1 MERCKAQGVRAS
13 KINVRAAVQR
23 VSSLLQE
30 ACDGKK
36 QVSESFIKNRTVS
49 RKLMEGGLE
58 DFKEF
63 KMNRSDVKV
72 LVASTDSDPSE
83 YLDMPCLALSSD
95 DVNRKDFGQ
104 TFGRILLESES
115 CIYFETK
122 KLSKY
127 GLSRLSKILDQS
139 TELLDSRLTIFLE
152 YHHEFPNA
160 LDPFVEFKRKVQIT
174 SSPPLKRSRI
184 TKESDQVKKS
194 EIVQLK
200 EELESSA
207 NKIQSLEERVDS
219 QHDLLV
225 SKDDELTKLEGVLRE
240 NKAMAKEIEETKVEL
255 EKEVNKNTILDDENN
270 KLDTENQSL
279 AGELK
284 TALDQLASG
293 LKSSKEVLAE
303 IMKENDMMAEEKEE
317 NNQKMESVIKENKV
331 LEEDNKK
338 SEAENIS
345 LRDRLNTA
353 LVDNKYL
360 SDQLNSGVQ
369 HVQQQHISAEQ
380 DFSKC
385 QTNNDN
391 HKDYHI
397 QSHSKELLINADKE
411 LISKGQ
417 SSICQLTSVEQQRI
431 TQQLTTEE
439 QQTIVL
445 GRHSLA
451 QQLTKDGQQNL
462 EQLTS
467 IVQHSV
473 EQPLSS
479 EGRNIVDL
487 QLNSKDHSLDQQV
500 TSKELSS
507 NAIQSC
513 DVGNKEPLASEKNVE
528 VLSKVQAA
536 IDPEKVK
543 AKVHH
548 LSLTTK
554 LSPKAIVFRSCNG
567 RAGSK
572 NVKIKEV
579 FDKIEDNSVLC
590 QLTILEDATGLF
602 AVKVFTANA
611 QSKTK
616 SAEKAYISIL
626 DYLK

>member
-95 DVNRKDFGQ
+95 DLNRKDFGQ

-184 TKESDQVKKS
+184 TKESNQVKKS

-225 SKDDELTKLEGVLRE
+225 SKDDELKKLEGVLRE
-240 NKAMAKEIEETKVEL
+240 NKAMAKEIEESKVEL

-303 IMKENDMMAEEKEE
+303 VMTENDMMAKEKEE

-331 LEEDNKK
+331 LEEDKKK
-338 SEAENIS
+338 SEAENKS
-345 LRDRLNTA
+345 LYDRLNTA

-369 HVQQQHISAEQ
+369 HVQQQHI
-380 DFSKC
+380 
-385 QTNNDN
+385 
-391 HKDYHI
+391 
-397 QSHSKELLINADKE
+397 NADKE
-411 LISKGQ
+411 LISKGH

-487 QLNSKDHSLDQQV
+487 QLNSKDHSLVQQV

-507 NAIQSC
+507 NEIQSC

>member
-1 MERCKAQGVRAS
+1 MERCKAQGVSAS

-36 QVSESFIKNRTVS
+36 QVSESSIKKRTVS
-49 RKLMEGGLE
+49 GKSVEGGLE
-58 DFKEF
+58 DVKEF

-72 LVASTDSDPSE
+72 LVASTESDPSE
-83 YLDMPCLALSSD
+83 YLDMPCLALTSD
-95 DVNRKDFGQ
+95 DLNRKDFGQ
-104 TFGRILLESES
+104 NFGRILLESES

-152 YHHEFPNA
+152 YHHEFPKA

-184 TKESDQVKKS
+184 TKESDQVKKG

-200 EELESSA
+200 DELESSA
-207 NKIQSLEERVDS
+207 TKIQDLEERIES
-219 QHDLLV
+219 QHDLIV
-225 SKDDELTKLEGVLRE
+225 SKDDELKKLEGVLRE
-240 NKAMAKEIEETKVEL
+240 NKAMAKEIEESKIEL
-255 EKEVNKNTILDDENN
+255 EKEVNKNTVLADENK

-279 AGELK
+279 AYELK

-293 LKSSKEVLAE
+293 LLSSKEVLAE
-303 IMKENDMMAEEKEE
+303 IMTENDMMAKEKEE
-317 NNQKMESVIKENKV
+317 NNQKLESVIKENKV
-331 LEEDNKK
+331 LEDDKK
-338 SEAENIS
+338 KYEAENVS
-345 LRDRLNTA
+345 LNDRLNTA
-353 LVDNKYL
+353 LVDNKCL

-369 HVQQQHISAEQ
+369 HVQQLTSAEQ
-380 DFSKC
+380 
-385 QTNNDN
+385 
-391 HKDYHI
+391 
-397 QSHSKELLINADKE
+397 
-411 LISKGQ
+411 
-417 SSICQLTSVEQQRI
+417 QRMN
-431 TQQLTTEE
+431 QQLTTEE
-439 QQTIVL
+439 QKTIIQ
-445 GRHSLA
+445 GQHSLA
-451 QQLTKDGQQNL
+451 QQLTKDGQHNL

-467 IVQHSV
+467 IDQHSV
-473 EQPLSS
+473 DHPLSS
-479 EGRNIVDL
+479 EGRNIVDQ
-487 QLNSKDHSLDQQV
+487 QLNSKEHSLDQQV

-507 NAIQSC
+507 NEIQSC
-513 DVGNKEPLASEKNVE
+513 DVGNIEPLASEKNVE
-528 VLSKVQAA
+528 VVSKVRAA
-536 IDPEKVK
+536 AAAEKVK
-543 AKVHH
+543 AKVNH

-572 NVKIKEV
+572 NVKINEV
-579 FDKIEDNSVLC
+579 FDKLEDNSVLC
-590 QLTILEDATGLF
+590 QLTIVEDATGLF
-602 AVKVFTANA
+602 TVKVFTANA